1 MMMIAL
7 NTLVNFTG
15 PTKTIDTADQLT
27 IKISGMTCN
36 HCTKTIEKG
45 IKSMGISDVD
55 VDLDSSDY
63 SDDTPVIIQLGKLK
77 EIVDQVLMEF
87 DGMTYNEFVEK
98 FKD

>member
-1 MMMIAL
+1 MGKSTI
-7 NTLVNFTG
+7 VESKV
-15 PTKTIDTADQLT
+15 TKKPLDIFND
-27 IKISGMTCN
+27 
-36 HCTKTIEKG
+36 
-45 IKSMGISDVD
+45 D